1 LPRWRKIRRP
11 IEIAAVNHASH
22 KDTVLGHAGALLV
35 LAGPLIANNLAAAG
49 MGFADTVMAGRLG
62 TIDLAAV
69 AVGSSVWAVAF
80 LFGLGVLMA
89 MSPMAAHAVG
99 AGRVEEVGFY
109 TRQCLWL
116 SQGLAIV
123 VALLIAG
130 IASILDDVGVDASI
144 IPLSIRYLFAIS
156 WGLPAMYAYLSLRY
170 MSEGVGWTRPIMYAA
185 IVSLVVNVFGNW
197 VLMYGKLGFPALGAV
212 GCGVASA
219 VAMWVMLGVMVVYI
233 ALEPRYRQYRL
244 SERFDPPRLDH
255 LKEFLGLGLPIGV
268 SVISEAGLFSAVALL
283 MGSLG
288 AAAVA
293 AHQIAINYAAT
304 MFMVPLAF
312 HSALT
317 IRVGHT
323 LGRGDPVLARRIGI
337 IGIGMCGLVMLV
349 SAGILLVFREAI
361 AGFYTT
367 DPDVRSL
374 AVSLLAMAMIFQ
386 VFDGLQ
392 VGAAGA
398 LRGYKDTRIPM
409 LLNIGSYWLAAF
421 PLAWYLG
428 IFADKGPVAVWIGL
442 IAGLMLTA
450 TTLNARFALVARR
463 RLETG
468 PPWGKVRSP
477 SAMAA
482 EIETMSG
489 RMTDGGDPGRS
500 GAGI

>member
-1 LPRWRKIRRP
+1 MKPP
-11 IEIAAVNHASH
+11 SEN
-22 KDTVLGHAGALLV
+22 DTVLRHAIALLV

-62 TIDLAAV
+62 TTDLAAV

-89 MSPMAAHAVG
+89 MSPIAAHAFG
-99 AGRVEEVGFY
+99 AGKVEEVGLY

-116 SQGLAIV
+116 SQALAVV
-123 VALLIAG
+123 VAFLIAG
-130 IASILDDVGVDASI
+130 IASILDDVGVDPAI
-144 IPLSIRYLFAIS
+144 IPLSGRYLFAIS

-185 IVSLVVNVFGNW
+185 VIGLSVNVFGNW

-219 VAMWVMLGVMVVYI
+219 IAMWVMLAVMVVYI
-233 ALEPRYRQYRL
+233 AMEPRYREFRL
-244 SERFDPPRLDH
+244 TERFDPPQARH
-255 LKEFLGLGLPIGV
+255 IRNFLGLGLPIGI
-268 SVISEAGLFSAVALL
+268 SVLSEAGLFSAVALL

-288 AAAVA
+288 AVAVA
-293 AHQIAINYAAT
+293 AHQIALNYAAT

-323 LGRGDPVLARRIGI
+323 LGRGDPALARRIGV
-337 IGIGMCGLVMLV
+337 IGIGMCGVVMVV
-349 SAGILLVFREAI
+349 SATILLLFRDSI
-361 AGFYTT
+361 AAFYTR
-367 DPDVRSL
+367 DVDVRSL
-374 AVSLLAMAMIFQ
+374 AASLLAMAMIFQ
-386 VFDGLQ
+386 IFDGLQ

-409 LLNIGSYWLAAF
+409 LLNFGSYWLAAF

-428 IFADKGPVAVWIGL
+428 VFADRGPVAVWVGL
-442 IAGLMLTA
+442 IAGLVLTA

-463 RLETG
+463 RLATADL
-468 PPWGKVRSP
+468 V
-477 SAMAA
+477 A
-482 EIETMSG
+482 T
-489 RMTDGGDPGRS
+489 
-500 GAGI
+500 

>member
-1 LPRWRKIRRP
+1 MI
-11 IEIAAVNHASH
+11 
-22 KDTVLGHAGALLV
+22 
-35 LAGPLIANNLAAAG
+35 LAGPLIANNLAVAG

-62 TIDLAAV
+62 TVDLAAV

-89 MSPMAAHAVG
+89 MSPIAAHAVG
-99 AGRVEEVGFY
+99 AGRPGEVGACV
-109 TRQCLWL
+109 RQCLWL
-116 SQGLAIV
+116 SQGLAVV
-123 VALLIAG
+123 VALMIAG
-130 IASILDDVGVDASI
+130 IASSLDDVGIDPSI
-144 IPLSIRYLFAIS
+144 IPLATRYLYAIS
-156 WGLPAMYAYLSLRY
+156 WGLPAMFSYLSLRY

-185 IVSLVVNVFGNW
+185 VIGLTVNVFGNW
-197 VLMYGKLGFPALGAV
+197 VFMYGKLGFPAMGAV

-219 VAMWVMLGVMVVYI
+219 VAMWVMLGVMIAYI
-233 ALEPRYRQYRL
+233 ALQPRYRQYRIT
-244 SERFDPPRLDH
+244 ERFDPPRLVQ
-255 LKEFLGLGLPIGV
+255 LKEFLGLGLPIGI

-323 LGRGDPVLARRIGI
+323 LGRGDPAMARRIGV
-337 IGIGMCGLVMLV
+337 IGIGMCGIVMMV
-349 SAGILLVFREAI
+349 SATVLLLFRGAI
-361 AGFYTT
+361 AAFYTT
-367 DPDVRSL
+367 DPGVREL

-409 LLNIGSYWLAAF
+409 LLNFGSYWLVAF

-428 IFADKGPVAVWIGL
+428 VVADRGPVAVWIGL
-442 IAGLMLTA
+442 IAGLFLTA
-450 TTLNARFALVARR
+450 ATLNARFVSVACRR
-463 RLETG
+463 MEADA
-468 PPWGKVRSP
+468 PVA
-477 SAMAA
+477 AM
-482 EIETMSG
+482 
-489 RMTDGGDPGRS
+489 
-500 GAGI
+500 

>member
-1 LPRWRKIRRP
+1 VRT
-11 IEIAAVNHASH
+11 AAHN
-22 KDTVLGHAGALLV
+22 DTILGHAGALLV

-62 TIDLAAV
+62 TTDLAAV

-99 AGRVEEVGFY
+99 AGRLDEVGIY

-116 SQGLAIV
+116 SQATAVV
-123 VALLIAG
+123 VAFLIAG
-130 IASILDDVGVDASI
+130 IGAMLDDVGVDPSI
-144 IPLSIRYLFAIS
+144 IPLSNRYLFAIS
-156 WGLPAMYAYLSLRY
+156 FGLPAMYAYLSLRY

-185 IVSLVVNVFGNW
+185 LIGLVVNVLGNW
-197 VLMYGKLGFPALGAV
+197 VLMYGKFGFPAMGAV

-219 VAMWVMLGVMVVYI
+219 AAMWVMLGVMIVYI
-233 ALEPRYRQYRL
+233 ARQPLYRQFRL
-244 SERFDPPRLDH
+244 TERFDPPRLR
-255 LKEFLGLGLPIGV
+255 LLGEFLGLGLPIGV
-268 SVISEAGLFSAVALL
+268 SIISEAGLFSAVALL

-293 AHQIAINYAAT
+293 AHQIALNYAAT

-323 LGRGDPVLARRIGI
+323 LGRGNPVMARRIGF
-337 IGIGMCGLVMLV
+337 IGIGMCAIVMV
-349 SAGILLVFREAI
+349 ASAAILLLFREQI
-361 AGFYTT
+361 AMFYTSE
-367 DPDVRSL
+367 PEVRGL
-374 AVSLLAMAMIFQ
+374 AVSLLAMAMLFQ

-409 LLNIGSYWLAAF
+409 LLNFGCYWLVAF

-428 IFADKGPVAVWIGL
+428 VVIKKGPVAVWIGL
-442 IAGLMLTA
+442 IAGLILTA
-450 TTLNARFALVARR
+450 ATLNARFAVVARR
-463 RLETG
+463 RLAAAPGIEKG
-468 PPWGKVRSP
+468 PVVKTDLR
-477 SAMAA
+477 MR
-482 EIETMSG
+482 SG
-489 RMTDGGDPGRS
+489 RMHQELEPGRDGGAR
-500 GAGI
+500 

>member
-1 LPRWRKIRRP
+1 M
-11 IEIAAVNHASH
+11 SH
-22 KDTVLGHAGALLV
+22 PSHNDTVLGHAGALLV

-62 TIDLAAV
+62 TTDLAAV

-99 AGRVEEVGFY
+99 GGRIGDVGIY

-116 SQGLAIV
+116 SQALAIV

-130 IASILDDVGVDASI
+130 IASLLDEIGVDAAI
-144 IPLSIRYLFAIS
+144 IPLSTRYLFAIS

-185 IVSLVVNVFGNW
+185 IISLVVNVFGNW
-197 VLMYGKLGFPALGAV
+197 VLMYGKFGFPALGAV

-219 VAMWVMLGVMVVYI
+219 IAMWVMLGVMVAYI
-233 ALEPRYRQYRL
+233 ALEPRYRQFRL
-244 SERFDPPRLDH
+244 TERFDPPRLEH
-255 LKEFLGLGLPIGV
+255 LREFLGLGLPIGV

-288 AAAVA
+288 ATAVA

-323 LGRGDPVLARRIGI
+323 LGRGDPVVARRVGI
-337 IGIGMCGLVMLV
+337 IGICMCGLVMAA
-349 SAGILLVFREAI
+349 SAMILLLFRDAI
-361 AGFYTT
+361 ATFYTT
-367 DPDVRSL
+367 DLGVRDL

-386 VFDGLQ
+386 IFDGLQ

-409 LLNIGSYWLAAF
+409 LLNFGSYWLVAF

-428 IFADKGPVAVWIGL
+428 VFADKGPVAVWIGL
-442 IAGLMLTA
+442 IAGLVLTA
-450 TTLNARFALVARR
+450 MTLNARFALVARR
-463 RLETG
+463 RLETTG
-468 PPWGKVRSP
+468 HLGKVGTRAS
-477 SAMAA
+477 MAVGV
-482 EIETMSG
+482 ETMSSP
-489 RMTDGGDPGRS
+489 MTEEEGSGRS
-500 GAGI
+500 GAGM